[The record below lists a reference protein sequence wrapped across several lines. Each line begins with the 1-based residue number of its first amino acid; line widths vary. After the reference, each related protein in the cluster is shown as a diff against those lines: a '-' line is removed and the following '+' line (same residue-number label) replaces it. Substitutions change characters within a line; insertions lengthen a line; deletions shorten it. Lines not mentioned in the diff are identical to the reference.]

1 MEMLLD
7 NLSGLGANPFAWTV
21 AALAG
26 MRALFTIYTSMTC
39 KVKSGEYQVSREEA
53 IEAMNTVFQPPRSSL
68 ILVML
73 GIVLAIGGLYTLQDA
88 TYGPIG
94 LGAIVVGVFL
104 FMTEPT
110 RLQVIGAK
118 TAVFAS
124 TLADGEQPKLARD
137 QLGYAY
143 RERAIYEATIA
154 LAVVLVLVLV

>member
-7 NLSGLGANPFAWTV
+7 NMSGLGTNPFAWTIAGL
-21 AALAG
+21 AA

-39 KVKSGEYQVSREEA
+39 KVKSGEYQVSRQEA
-53 IEAMNTVFQPPRSSL
+53 VDAANTVFQPPRASL
-68 ILVML
+68 IIVVL
-73 GIVLAIGGLYTLQDA
+73 GILLAIGGLYTLQDA

-124 TLADGEQPKLARD
+124 TLADGDQPKLARD

-143 RERAIYEATIA
+143 RERALYEAVIA
-154 LAVVLVLVLV
+154 IAVVLVLVLI

>member
-7 NLSGLGANPFAWTV
+7 NLSGLDANPFAWAV
-21 AALAG
+21 AFLAAA
-26 MRALFTIYTSMTC
+26 RALFTFYTSFTC

-53 IEAMNTVFQPPRSSL
+53 VEAANTVFQPPRTSL
-68 ILVML
+68 FLVLL
-73 GIVLAIGGLYTLQDA
+73 GIALAIGGLYMLQDS
-88 TYGPIG
+88 TYGHVG
-94 LGAIVVGVFL
+94 LGAIVIGVFL

-124 TLADGEQPKLARD
+124 TLADDDQPSLARE

-143 RERAIYEATIA
+143 RERFFYEATIA
-154 LAVVLVLVLV
+154 LAVFIVLMLI